1 MFKKF
6 QFIFLLLLFSTI
18 FAECTCKNKSKV
30 DFTVEEK
37 QLYDSLKIIAFKDI
51 RNNTDRICGNIKDS
65 LFNKYV
71 DSLLTLRRAEIQQL
85 FEE

>member
-1 MFKKF
+1 MYKKV
-6 QFIFLLLLFSTI
+6 QFAFFLFCFTALFY
-18 FAECTCKNKSKV
+18 ECTCKNKTKA
-30 DFTVEEK
+30 DFSVEEK

-51 RNNTDRICGNIKDS
+51 RNNTDKICGTVKDS

-71 DSLLTLRRAEIQQL
+71 DSLLSLRRAEIQQL

>member
-6 QFIFLLLLFSTI
+6 KYLLFLFLFSAL
-18 FAECTCKNKSKV
+18 FVECTCKNKSKA

>member
-1 MFKKF
+1 MYKRTFYLL
-6 QFIFLLLLFSTI
+6 FLFCFTLLFS
-18 FAECTCKNKSKV
+18 ECTCKNKSKS
-30 DFTVEEK
+30 DFTVAEK

-71 DSLLTLRRAEIQQL
+71 DSLLNLRRAEIQQL

>member
-1 MFKKF
+1 MFKKI
-6 QFIFLLLLFSTI
+6 QYLLLLFLFTTF

-51 RNNTDRICGNIKDS
+51 RNNTDRICGTLKDS

-71 DSLLTLRRAEIQQL
+71 DSLLNLRRAEIQQL

>member
-1 MFKKF
+1 MFKKAKYLL
-6 QFIFLLLLFSTI
+6 FLLCLTSLFIKCSCETKTK
-18 FAECTCKNKSKV
+18 A
-30 DFTVEEK
+30 DFTIEEK

-51 RNNTDRICGNIKDS
+51 RNNSDRICGTIKDS

-71 DSLLTLRRAEIQQL
+71 DSLLNLRRAEIQQL